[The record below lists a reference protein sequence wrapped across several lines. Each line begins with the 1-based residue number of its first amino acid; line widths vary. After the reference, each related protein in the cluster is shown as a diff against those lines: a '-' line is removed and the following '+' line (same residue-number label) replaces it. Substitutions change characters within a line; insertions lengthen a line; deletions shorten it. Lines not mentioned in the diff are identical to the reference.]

1 MSELIACHHKVT
13 LDIAKRDVC
22 TIEVVNR
29 DTANILEVNVCENGK
44 EVSLENATL
53 VTITY
58 SNDTVDE
65 MQISEDFKT
74 ASVRINA
81 NCLKRGI
88 NFAKVCIY
96 SGDNG
101 LITAEMLTINCKQT
115 VGSDNPSVPD
125 PDMPKLK
132 EMIEE
137 LVKQSASSEQI
148 AAAVSQYLKDNPIT
162 ETDPTVPA
170 WAKETNKPTYT
181 AAEVGALSEGT
192 LDTAI
197 NEALAQAKA
206 SGEFDGA
213 DGITPTIGD
222 NGNWYL
228 GSTDTGKPSRGEK
241 GPKGDT
247 GETGPAGIGVPD
259 GGTEGQLLGKTSDG
273 PAWVDMP
280 ESGLPTGGAPY
291 QQLVTDGTGKATWED
306 RTHWVEQSVAELIP
320 EQTLSG
326 GMSMEPPYMF
336 NVSYFTIIPNLE
348 YTVVFDG
355 VEYKCISA
363 ELNGATYI
371 GNATLLGAPVEDTGE
386 PFFIAPISGMSVI
399 TATDGPHTI
408 ALSGWSIVYHQLP
421 LDYIPNGK
429 FLNGFIEH
437 SSLTMT
443 RDEVSRYRE
452 ILSKSLF
459 PMLVWQDFRIKSIST
474 GTSHGVNVIRIA
486 DYDGALY
493 TITENSDGLYS
504 VDDANNGYN
513 YLYIKKGNSSKSRL
527 LLEGGKPVSIEGVQE
542 STGNALDYTTFCVK
556 KTGRRNGQDFEVLGN
571 GAVKAYSVI
580 LPSSTAGSTKKFK
593 ITVDDSGTISA
604 TEVV

>member
-1 MSELIACHHKVT
+1 MNDNHMKTILSGVKEWTENLTDDAIDKANNALEQANKSIDKALFVVNITTTDGVTFNADKTFNEIVQAYNEGKYNIVAITALGARAYIMPLLGVTATKTVFNIT
-13 LDIAKRDVC
+13 LDGILFSFIITSNNEVQKGMLQFATTDSKLPNPYPLTFTGAVSETYDGSSAK
-22 TIEVVNR
+22 TIE
-29 DTANILEVNVCENGK
+29 I
-44 EVSLENATL
+44 
-53 VTITY
+53 
-58 SNDTVDE
+58 
-65 MQISEDFKT
+65 
-74 ASVRINA
+74 
-81 NCLKRGI
+81 
-88 NFAKVCIY
+88 
-96 SGDNG
+96 
-101 LITAEMLTINCKQT
+101 
-115 VGSDNPSVPD
+115 
-125 PDMPKLK
+125 
-132 EMIEE
+132 
-137 LVKQSASSEQI
+137 
-148 AAAVSQYLKDNPIT
+148 PI
-162 ETDPTVPA
+162 
-170 WAKETNKPTYT
+170 
-181 AAEVGALSEGT
+181 
-192 LDTAI
+192 
-197 NEALAQAKA
+197 
-206 SGEFDGA
+206 GA
-213 DGITPTIGD
+213 DGITPTIGE

-241 GPKGDT
+241 GDTGATGATGAIGPQGPKGDT

-306 RTHWVEQSVAELIP
+306 RTHWVEQRAAELIP

-326 GMSMEPPYMF
+326 GMSMGTAYMF

-363 ELNGATYI
+363 ELSGSTYI

-386 PFFIAPISGMSVI
+386 PFLIVPISGMSVI

-408 ALSGWSIVYHQLP
+408 ALSGWSIVYHQLL

-459 PMLVWQDFRIKSIST
+459 PMLVWQDFLIKRIST
-474 GTSHGVNVIRIA
+474 GTSHGVNVIYIT

-513 YLYIKKGNSSKSRL
+513 YLYIKKGNISKSRL
-527 LLEGGKPVSIEGVQE
+527 LLVGGKPVSIEGIE
-542 STGNALDYTTFCVK
+542 ETSGNALDYTTFCVK
-556 KTGRRNGQDFEVLGN
+556 KTGSQNGQDFEVLGN
-571 GAVKAYSVI
+571 GTVKAYSVI

-604 TEVV
+604 TEIVAES